1 MIEELLNHPDFREL
15 VQEMRDDLTKIVMS
29 KGATDEERADAFTK
43 FHLLDSL
50 LTKMGSKIGETNV

>member
-29 KGATDEERADAFTK
+29 KSTSDEERELALTK

-50 LTKMGSKIGETNV
+50 LVKMGSKIGETNV

>member
-1 MIEELLNHPDFREL
+1 
-15 VQEMRDDLTKIVMS
+15 MRDDLTKIVMS
-29 KGATDEERADAFTK
+29 KATSDEERKDAFTK